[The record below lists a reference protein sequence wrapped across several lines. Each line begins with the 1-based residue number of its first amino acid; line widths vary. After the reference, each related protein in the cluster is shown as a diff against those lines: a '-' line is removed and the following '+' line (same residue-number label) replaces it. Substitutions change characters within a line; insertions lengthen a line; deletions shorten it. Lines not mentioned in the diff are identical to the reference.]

1 VSVPGHTPGSMALL
15 VPQLGVLFTGDSMAS
30 YEGAPVLGPSN
41 IDRVAAIEA
50 VRKQARLD
58 YDIACVSHGEPIVG
72 GAGRKVLALIRSF

>member
-1 VSVPGHTPGSMALL
+1 
-15 VPQLGVLFTGDSMAS
+15 
-30 YEGAPVLGPSN
+30 VLGPSN

-72 GAGRKVLALIRSF
+72 GASRKVLALIRSF